1 MSAKE
6 NTTKF
11 NKDNNNYNERTTNTL
26 NQQQDAINKTL
37 DSILNNVKR
46 TTDEATREIPRY
58 TQRIAEYQ
66 EQTIQTVR
74 DIASDYIEA
83 QKQVIGSFQSQVDR
97 NNNGAWD
104 LYNPQKIA
112 ENHAV
117 MVNNFTSYLL
127 NTSNLI
133 NNALASNM
141 RVYNTALE
149 QTRDN
154 VKACAK
160 TNTQFI
166 QSVNSQ
172 NKEVNFTRSLTTPP
186 YSQILKTVSERLTY
200 SNDLIDINQST
211 ENQKKKDK
219 KPKRILIA
227 EPDSDIHVL
236 YSLFTKQ
243 YGFSISDVKVVQ
255 NGNKCLEI
263 IHSNRNDNNENNKEN
278 NDYDIFIV
286 DTHLSD
292 ISGFEVARKIRNRLP
307 HKRII
312 LTTTYSLDNISSMI
326 DSIGI
331 KSQDV
336 LFKPFSYYDLVS
348 ILKEPGMSN
357 N

>member
-1 MSAKE
+1 MVIYLSDLYIYMSTKE

-11 NKDNNNYNERTTNTL
+11 NKDNNNFNERTTNTL

-37 DSILNNVKR
+37 DNTLNNVKR

-66 EQTIQTVR
+66 EQTIQTIR
-74 DIASDYIEA
+74 DIASDCIEA

-97 NNNGAWD
+97 NSNGVWD
-104 LYNPQKIA
+104 LYNPQRIA

-160 TNTQFI
+160 TNTNFI

-172 NKEVNFTRSLTTPP
+172 NREVN
-186 YSQILKTVSERLTY
+186 
-200 SNDLIDINQST
+200 ST
-211 ENQKKKDK
+211 S
-219 KPKRILIA
+219 P
-227 EPDSDIHVL
+227 
-236 YSLFTKQ
+236 
-243 YGFSISDVKVVQ
+243 
-255 NGNKCLEI
+255 
-263 IHSNRNDNNENNKEN
+263 
-278 NDYDIFIV
+278 
-286 DTHLSD
+286 
-292 ISGFEVARKIRNRLP
+292 
-307 HKRII
+307 
-312 LTTTYSLDNISSMI
+312 
-326 DSIGI
+326 
-331 KSQDV
+331 
-336 LFKPFSYYDLVS
+336 
-348 ILKEPGMSN
+348 
-357 N
+357 